1 MTRWSLLLQACIGLV
16 AHDLYMTRHDFSM
29 FHRRVRKFRLD
40 ATPSCADTQSSVA
53 SALDLACCFYPKKV
67 LCLQRS
73 AVLVKMLRQNG
84 VPAQMIIGAQK
95 LPFKAHAWVEVDGK
109 AFNDRLA
116 EREKFLVLEVC

>member
-1 MTRWSLLLQACIGLV
+1 MTKWSLLVRACIGLV
-16 AHDLYMTRHDFSM
+16 AHDLFMARHDFSSL
-29 FHRRVRKFRLD
+29 HRRVRDFGLH
-40 ATPSCADTQSSVA
+40 ATASCADPQAIVG

-84 VPAQMIIGAQK
+84 VPAQMMIGAQK
-95 LPFKAHAWVEVDGK
+95 LPFKAHAWVEVNGK